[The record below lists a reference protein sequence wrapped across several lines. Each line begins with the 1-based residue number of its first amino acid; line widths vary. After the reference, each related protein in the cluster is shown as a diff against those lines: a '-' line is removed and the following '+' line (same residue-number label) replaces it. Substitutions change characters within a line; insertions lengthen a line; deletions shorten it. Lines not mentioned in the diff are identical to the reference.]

1 MNNRKDFAKEIAD
14 EYNISTNIA
23 QKIVVSVFDQIA
35 NKITKEGRIE
45 LRNFGVFKAVRRE
58 ARKAKNPKNGKE
70 HFVPVRYYVRFKP
83 GKALIGK
90 ITEYNLMQ
98 NPQE

>member
-1 MNNRKDFAKEIAD
+1 MAYGMSNILVYGSIFNRP
-14 EYNISTNIA
+14 
-23 QKIVVSVFDQIA
+23 
-35 NKITKEGRIE
+35 
-45 LRNFGVFKAVRRE
+45 
-58 ARKAKNPKNGKE
+58 RKAKNPKNGKE